1 MQFIISKLNLMQSSA
16 QDLQQRYLWE
26 LSQQQKYLGNGS
38 VIDRGSLEVSV
49 GYLIDKEEI
58 ELSVI
63 QAKNLHPTVSWQ
75 HLSLAGIY
83 WKFSYNYINF

>member
-1 MQFIISKLNLMQSSA
+1 MQSSA

-63 QAKNLHPTVSWQ
+63 QAKNLPSNSELATFIFGR
-75 HLSLAGIY
+75 HLLEI
-83 WKFSYNYINF
+83 FI